1 MDTVPRPNDGNS
13 YPRPESEAERQRRLI
28 WEAKMIAKADA
39 DIAAGRLIDETDIDT
54 WIDSVGSDQELP
66 APRSR
71 R

>member
-1 MDTVPRPNDGNS
+1 
-13 YPRPESEAERQRRLI
+13 
-28 WEAKMIAKADA
+28 MIAKADA

>member
-1 MDTVPRPNDGNS
+1 LGGSQADGA
-13 YPRPESEAERQRRLI
+13 RRQGLGEAERQRRLI

-54 WIDSVGSDQELP
+54 WIDSVGTDQELP